1 MTFII
6 TATVTAAAVYFAIA
20 LVACL
25 HDCLVIRYRR
35 QIAPALDLDFAALS
49 EELGGWDELLDI
61 VPAPTAPA
69 VDTRDFKSP
78 LPTKIRELREFVRAE
93 NLQDSIKQLTG
104 KSVSS
109 LKKDELMEAVRMA
122 IA

>member
-25 HDCLVIRYRR
+25 HDCLMIRYRR

-49 EELGGWDELLDI
+49 EELGGWDELLQLT
-61 VPAPTAPA
+61 PAPTAPA
-69 VDTRDFKSP
+69 LD
-78 LPTKIRELREFVRAE
+78 LPSSIRGLREFVRAE
-93 NLQDSIKQLTG
+93 NLQDSVKQLTG

>member
-25 HDCLVIRYRR
+25 HDCLMIRYRR

-49 EELGGWDELLDI
+49 
-61 VPAPTAPA
+61 
-69 VDTRDFKSP
+69 
-78 LPTKIRELREFVRAE
+78 
-93 NLQDSIKQLTG
+93 
-104 KSVSS
+104 
-109 LKKDELMEAVRMA
+109 
-122 IA
+122 

>member
-25 HDCLVIRYRR
+25 HDCLMARYRR
-35 QIAPALDLDFAALS
+35 QFSAPVIELDYAALS
-49 EELGGWDELLDI
+49 EELGGWDELLQLT
-61 VPAPTAPA
+61 PAPTAPA
-69 VDTRDFKSP
+69 LD
-78 LPTKIRELREFVRAE
+78 LPSSIRSLREFVRAE

-104 KSVSS
+104 KSVSN
-109 LKKDELMEAVRMA
+109 LTKAELMEAIPMA